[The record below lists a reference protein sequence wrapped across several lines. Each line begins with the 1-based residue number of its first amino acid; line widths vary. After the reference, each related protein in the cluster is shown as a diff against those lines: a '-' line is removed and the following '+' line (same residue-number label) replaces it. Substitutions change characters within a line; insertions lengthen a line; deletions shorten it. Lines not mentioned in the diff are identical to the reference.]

1 MEGNNLTGVST
12 RLYTQE
18 QTSMKVGMQYTQ
30 KPGEIYSHINRNI
43 KYTYVEGKKLFE
55 KQLFIV
61 RTIKIH

>member
-1 MEGNNLTGVST
+1 
-12 RLYTQE
+12 
-18 QTSMKVGMQYTQ
+18 MKVEMQYTQ

-43 KYTYVEGKKLFE
+43 KHAEGKKYLLV